1 MSAASEAAL
10 TTSATLD
17 EWLLRI
23 EHAHP
28 VKWDLGL
35 SRVSLVARDMDLL
48 QPAPKV
54 VLVAGTNGKGSA
66 CEYLEHLA
74 LSAGLSTGKST
85 SPHFHRFN
93 ERIAID
99 GQPASDRSIINAF
112 VAIDEARGATSLT
125 YFEYATLAS
134 LLIFKAAGVALAILE
149 IGLGGRLDA
158 MNLVS
163 PDLSLITSISLD
175 HEAWLGNSREQI
187 GAEKAGIMRPGIP
200 CVIADPEPPA
210 SLLSISDTLGAPV
223 KLLNRDFFCD
233 PSEYPSGPHSEHR
246 SESQPEAQSESPMSL
261 QWSVSAADPGSST
274 ERRLD
279 DIPRLQLSKDSFAAA
294 VQATAELGLV
304 LSDQQIRQAATS
316 ACLPGR
322 RQWLPGK
329 CPVLLDVAHNP
340 AATVALAAYVATW
353 VAEHGAPARFH
364 ALAGIYEDKD
374 ISGML
379 GPLSALVDDWHFCD
393 LEEARAASATRIAQ
407 IFTAEG
413 HARVS
418 TYASIEAALSRVQG
432 QVEADDMLLIFG
444 SFPMVAGAQKVLGKS
459 GL

>member
-1 MSAASEAAL
+1 MSVASEAVL
-10 TTSATLD
+10 TTSSTLD
-17 EWLLRI
+17 EWLLSI
-23 EHAHP
+23 EQAHP

-35 SRVSLVARDMDLL
+35 GRISLVARDMELL
-48 QPAPKV
+48 QPAARV

-112 VAIDEARGATSLT
+112 AAIDEARGATSLT

-134 LLIFKAAGVALAILE
+134 LLIFKAAEVDLAILE

-158 MNLVS
+158 MNMVS
-163 PDLSLITSISLD
+163 PALSLITSIALD
-175 HEAWLGNSREQI
+175 HEAWLGDSREQI

-210 SLLSISDTLGAPV
+210 SLLRISNTLGVPV
-223 KLLNRDFFCD
+223 KLIGRDFFCD
-233 PSEYPSGPHSEHR
+233 LPEHPY
-246 SESQPEAQSESPMSL
+246 EHPPETQMSL
-261 QWSVSAADPGSST
+261 QWTVSAADPGSTT

-279 DIPRLQLSKDSFAAA
+279 DLPRLQLAKESFAAA
-294 VQATAELGLV
+294 VQAAADLGLV
-304 LSDQQIRQAATS
+304 LADQQIRQAATR

-322 RQWLPGK
+322 RQWLEGK
-329 CPVLLDVAHNP
+329 CSILLDVAHNP
-340 AATVALAAYVATW
+340 AAAVSLAAYVAAWIT
-353 VAEHGAPARFH
+353 EQGPPTRLH
-364 ALAGIYEDKD
+364 ALVGIYEDKD
-374 ISGML
+374 ISGVL
-379 GPLSALVDDWHFCD
+379 VPLSALVDDWHFCD
-393 LEEARAASATRIAQ
+393 LEEARAASATKIAQ

-418 TYASIEAALSRVQG
+418 TYASIKSALSRVLG
-432 QVEADDMLLIFG
+432 QVKADDMLLIFG
-444 SFPMVAGAQKVLGKS
+444 SFPMVAGAQESLGKS